1 MDLTWL
7 ALTVR
12 VLAMLVVAILAW
24 SILKEP
30 RGQRQME
37 KIADYIEEGAKTSKK
52 RERRSIQI
60 ELLIEESCPRGFI
73 AP

>member
-7 ALTVR
+7 ALTVE
-12 VLAMLVVAILAW
+12 VLAMLFVAYLAW
-24 SILKEP
+24 SIFKEP
-30 RGQRQME
+30 CGQRRIE
-37 KIADYIEEGAKTSKK
+37 KVADYIEEGAKASEK
-52 RERRSIQI
+52 RKRRSIQI